1 MKVFVV
7 ESGHSLDHDEFQ
19 FFRLE
24 AIYKNMDDAIEKAIS
39 ICDKNNINSTEDSWG
54 DEEAEFYD
62 DEGLI
67 ISRFYSKEII

>member
-7 ESGHSLDHDEFQ
+7 ESGYSLGKDEFQ

-24 AIYKNMDDAIEKAIS
+24 AIYKHMDDAIEKARS
-39 ICDKNNINSTEDSWG
+39 ICDKNNINITEDLWG

-62 DEGLI
+62 EEGLI
-67 ISRFYSKEII
+67 VSRFYSKEII